1 MAKEKKP
8 LTAAQTKNKYRAFQ
22 YLFTCGEVV
31 SIIAPFIT
39 LGIVYGEQWFTS
51 EEGWKIGLGGALAL
65 GLCGIAVWMFTAKKE
80 KESKI
85 TNGWIT
91 LIVGWFAVA
100 FIFVLLQSIM
110 AQISS
115 IMLWGGLGLL
125 GAFGLDNFGAK
136 RFKLKADMY
145 KEVLGDVKKDTLKE
159 KIAQEIEE
167 NKKNG
172 KVKW

>member
-1 MAKEKKP
+1 MAKEKTIKQIK
-8 LTAAQTKNKYRAFQ
+8 TKYRAFQ
-22 YLFTCGEVV
+22 YIFTACEVL
-31 SIIAPFIT
+31 SILTPFIV
-39 LGIVYGEQWFTS
+39 LGITYADIWFVS

-65 GLCGIAVWMFTAKKE
+65 GLCGITIWLFTAKKE

-91 LIVGWFAVA
+91 LIVGWFAIA
-100 FIFVLLQSIM
+100 FIFVLLESIM

-125 GAFGLDNFGAK
+125 TAAGLDNFGAK
-136 RFKLKADMY
+136 HFKEKADAY
-145 KEVLGDVKKDTLKE
+145 NEALKEVKQDTLKE
-159 KIAQEIEE
+159 KIAKEIES
-167 NKKNG
+167 G